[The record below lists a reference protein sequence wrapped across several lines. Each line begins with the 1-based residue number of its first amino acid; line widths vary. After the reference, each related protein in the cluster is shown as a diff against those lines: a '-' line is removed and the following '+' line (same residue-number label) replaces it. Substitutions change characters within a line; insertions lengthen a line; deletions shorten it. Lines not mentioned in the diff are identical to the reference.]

1 MKELKGFKLIE
12 LNPGESTTVEFE
24 IDNSLLEFYTY
35 DKKWDS
41 EPGKFQ
47 LFIGGNSD
55 VSVYK
60 EFNLLD

>member
-35 DKKWDS
+35 NKKWS
-41 EPGKFQ
+41 LSQE
-47 LFIGGNSD
+47 S
-55 VSVYK
+55 
-60 EFNLLD
+60 FNCLLEEILIFLNTKNLIY